1 MIIFSDTSSFLDGGA
16 CCCLFLSEKGSR
28 IRRFLCHRYTIV
40 AVVVRGCGGCGGGGG
55 GSCNCPAPDEERVGY
70 GYCGESAFVVIK
82 AT

>member
-1 MIIFSDTSSFLDGGA
+1 ML
-16 CCCLFLSEKGSR
+16 LFVFERKGSR

-40 AVVVRGCGGCGGGGG
+40 AVVVRSCGGGGGGG

-70 GYCGESAFVVIK
+70 RYCGESAFVVIK